1 MFKIL
6 SQQAFLIALVPDPEK
21 EELAKMQISC
31 ERLCNLQDRRT
42 IWTAPVTTL
51 FRRDCSLAAKEGEAH
66 SIARDSANSGR
77 MAMGVSSYYSAASHF
92 APDKSGAQFRLLYE
106 GDLVPA

>member
-1 MFKIL
+1 VFKIL

-51 FRRDCSLAAKEGEAH
+51 FRRDCSLAAKEGEAQ
-66 SIARDSANSGR
+66 RFLDSMIVVRRRSDLFTRTANGFPQ
-77 MAMGVSSYYSAASHF
+77 GDKLVS
-92 APDKSGAQFRLLYE
+92 
-106 GDLVPA
+106 

>member
-1 MFKIL
+1 M
-6 SQQAFLIALVPDPEK
+6 
-21 EELAKMQISC
+21 
-31 ERLCNLQDRRT
+31 
-42 IWTAPVTTL
+42 
-51 FRRDCSLAAKEGEAH
+51 AAKAGEAH

-77 MAMGVSSYYSAASHF
+77 MAMGVSSYCSAASHF